1 MMFCHFL
8 VVSGNQ
14 IDTFFLIGYPDI
26 NVYEQLGIS
35 YKTVFQIT
43 ISGTYIYF
51 NYIQKR
57 FEQIHLV
64 ILSQQNVGR
73 SIILTLWS
81 VL

>member
-14 IDTFFLIGYPDI
+14 IDTFFFKIGYTDI
-26 NVYEQLGIS
+26 NVYEKLDIC

-43 ISGTYIYF
+43 FSATYIYF
-51 NYIQKR
+51 NFIQKR
-57 FEQIHLV
+57 FEQIHLF

-73 SIILTLWS
+73 SIILTL
-81 VL
+81 